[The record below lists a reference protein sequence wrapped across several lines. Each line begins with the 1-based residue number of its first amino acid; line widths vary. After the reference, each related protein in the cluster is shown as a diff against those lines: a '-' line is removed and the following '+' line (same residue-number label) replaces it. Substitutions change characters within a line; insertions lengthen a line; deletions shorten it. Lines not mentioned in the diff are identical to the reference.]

1 MSITEQKITQSDV
14 ESMGVVSLPDVLTGT
29 AAENK
34 ALFDRLVR
42 EVVSQRFNSL
52 VDALS
57 AESGAGE
64 IGAAVEGLDGETVQ
78 ELLAALKEYIDNITL
93 QSGSVSSV
101 FGRAGNIVA
110 QAGDYTA
117 EMVGAAR
124 PSTTHTVTLAA
135 SGWSG
140 GSYTLSV
147 EGVTATSNQEILP
160 AVDITRDQLDALQKA
175 NIQDAGQAAGS
186 LVLKAFGTVPTD
198 DLPIRIIV
206 RGDS

>member
-1 MSITEQKITQSDV
+1 MALGKITDNQIANY
-14 ESMGVVSLPDVLTGT
+14 GVVAAPDKLTGT
-29 AAENK
+29 ATENK
-34 ALFDRLVR
+34 KVFDRLVR
-42 EVVSQRFNSL
+42 EIVTVQYNAL
-52 VDALS
+52 VDALT

-78 ELLAALKEYIDNITL
+78 ELLSALKEYIDNITL

-124 PSTTHTVTLAA
+124 PSISHTATLAA

-140 GSYTLSV
+140 GSYTLAV

-206 RGDS
+206 RGDA